1 MRAAR
6 WEPYNC
12 GTLGTGARAPWELCG
27 RGTVLAVGSTVRFGI
42 LTTPA
47 LHDCGSGPE
56 RCEPFFV
63 VDFGDPTGRP
73 SRGEGVMRITFV
85 EPKAPGTHLF
95 TRIRLPRLGPVLLA
109 TLLSRAGHDARVAL
123 EESYPLDWVRL
134 MANELVGISTI
145 TSTAPHAYEIADRL
159 RAAGIPVVLGGPHPT
174 FLPEEALAHADWVV
188 RGEAD
193 STIVAFVE
201 AVQANRG
208 FENVPGLTW
217 RDGDRIVHNPLGP
230 PLADLDTLP
239 TPEMSLI
246 EHGGPGP
253 SGFATSRTIPI
264 QTSRG
269 CPYDC
274 SFCSVTSMFGRK
286 YRFRST
292 KAVLDE
298 LRQHDLD
305 DAHVFFYDDNFTAN
319 PARTREL
326 LEGMIAENLT
336 PRWST
341 QVHTDCA
348 RHDGLLPLMRRAG
361 CDMVFVGFE
370 SINPQTL
377 RLYDKAQSVDAMQ
390 RAIAAIRATG
400 ISVHGMFVFG
410 SDADDEETIRE
421 TVRWAKAQQ
430 LDTVQFLILTPLP
443 GTRVY
448 DDLERQGRLLIR
460 DWSLYDTHHVVFRP
474 ARMSP
479 FALQMGT
486 LRAQGSFYSLGQV
499 LRSAIRGQKFN
510 ALIRA
515 YAGHHNRAW
524 IRSHKSFL
532 NRIREME
539 ASVPVASESQALQP
553 SR

>member
-1 MRAAR
+1 
-6 WEPYNC
+6 
-12 GTLGTGARAPWELCG
+12 
-27 RGTVLAVGSTVRFGI
+27 
-42 LTTPA
+42 
-47 LHDCGSGPE
+47 
-56 RCEPFFV
+56 
-63 VDFGDPTGRP
+63 
-73 SRGEGVMRITFV
+73 MRITFV
-85 EPKAPGTHLF
+85 EPKAPGKNVF

-109 TLLSRAGHDARVAL
+109 TILSRAGHDTRVAL
-123 EESYPLDWVRL
+123 EESYPLDWIRL
-134 MANELVGISTI
+134 MGDDLVGISTI
-145 TSTAPHAYEIADRL
+145 TSTAPRAYEIADRL
-159 RAAGIPVVLGGPHPT
+159 RAAGIPVVIGGAHPT

-193 STIVAFVE
+193 ATIVSFVE
-201 AVQANRG
+201 AIRAGQG
-208 FENVPGLTW
+208 FENVPGLSW

-239 TPEMSLI
+239 APDMSLI
-246 EHGGPGP
+246 ENGGPGP

-326 LEGMIAENLT
+326 LEGMISEGLT

-348 RHDGLLPLMRRAG
+348 RHEGLLPLMRRAG
-361 CDMVFVGFE
+361 CDMVYVGFE
-370 SINPQTL
+370 SINPRTL
-377 RLYDKAQSVDAMQ
+377 RLYDKAQTVDAMQ
-390 RAIAAIRATG
+390 QAIAAIRATG

-410 SDADDEETIRE
+410 SDADNEETIRE
-421 TVRWAKAQQ
+421 TARWAKEHE

-448 DDLERQGRLLIR
+448 DDLEREGRLLIR
-460 DWSLYDTHHVVFRP
+460 DWRLYDTHHVVFRP
-474 ARMSP
+474 AGMSP
-479 FALQMGT
+479 FALQTET
-486 LRAQGSFYSLGQV
+486 LRAQGSFYSMGQV
-499 LRSAIRGQKFN
+499 LRSVLRGQKFN
-510 ALIRA
+510 ALIRM

-524 IRSHKSFL
+524 IRTHKAFL
-532 NRIREME
+532 RRIRDIE
-539 ASVPVASESQALQP
+539 APEPSASEPLAVQQCTTP
-553 SR
+553 